1 MNMKYFIWCQ
11 LTSMGILKLMFF
23 RNRQTKRNLVRRQWI
38 GVTFYAM
45 RM

>member
-1 MNMKYFIWCQ
+1 MNMKYFIWYKP
-11 LTSMGILKLMFF
+11 TSMWILKLMFF

-38 GVTFYAM
+38 DVTFYAM

>member
-1 MNMKYFIWCQ
+1 MNMKYSIRYK
-11 LTSMGILKLMFF
+11 SASIGILKLMFF

-38 GVTFYAM
+38 DVTFYAM